1 MLASSPIAEGEI
13 VVIWGGPLVRK
24 EEADRARVEG
34 KVVMQLDDDL
44 YSVEERGEAPTPTS

>member
-13 VVIWGGPLVRK
+13 VVIWGGPLVGK

-34 KVVMQLDDDL
+34 KVVMQLDDGL